1 MAPSPPDVKKAREA
15 HQVSPP
21 KPNPYAAD
29 CPTRMALDRIAD
41 KWTVLLL
48 GLLAQSPLRFNQLR
62 RAVEGLSQKM
72 LSQTLKAL
80 ERDGLVTRTAI
91 ATVPVTVE
99 YAITPL
105 GRTLAQ
111 ALAPI
116 ACWAGE
122 HIGEILSARERYDL
136 QNAAKAASFAP
147 PTSIRVGT

>member
-1 MAPSPPDVKKAREA
+1 
-15 HQVSPP
+15 
-21 KPNPYAAD
+21 
-29 CPTRMALDRIAD
+29 
-41 KWTVLLL
+41 
-48 GLLAQSPLRFNQLR
+48 
-62 RAVEGLSQKM
+62 M

-80 ERDGLVTRTAI
+80 ERDGLVARTAI

-122 HIGEILSARERYDL
+122 HIGEILSARQRYDL

-147 PTSIRVGT
+147 PTSMRVGT